1 MGCRNNVLNT
11 VISPI
16 AEGLLRFLGGKYDNV
31 LNTVIS
37 LGGQLKVLGLT

>member
-16 AEGLLRFLGGKYDNV
+16 ADGAWIDLRFLGGKYEQCFKHGN
-31 LNTVIS
+31 IS
-37 LGGQLKVLGLT
+37 DS